1 MSRILVAV
9 TGWDVE
15 PWLAAL
21 SEAAPDREFVIESDG
36 PDDASIR
43 YAVVW
48 NQRRGALSSL
58 PNLEMIY
65 SMGAGVDHVLNDTS
79 LPDVPIVR
87 IVSPDLTMRMSEYVV
102 WRVLDHFRQGPAYR
116 SQQSGKIWR
125 ELPQP
130 AANAM
135 TVGIV
140 GLGVLGIDAA
150 RILRSMGFSICG
162 WSRTQKQ
169 IDGVECSWGDDGWKQ
184 VLAQSD
190 IVVVLLPLT
199 PKTKGL
205 INREFLDSMKEET
218 PIGGPVLI
226 NAGRGGLQNETDI
239 LAALDQ
245 GRLMAASLDVFEA
258 EPLDQNSP
266 LWNHPAVTVTP
277 HVAASSEPTVLAA
290 EIVRQMERI
299 ESGEVPSGLVDR
311 KSGY

>member
-21 SEAAPDREFVIESDG
+21 RQAAPEREFVTEADG
-36 PDDASIR
+36 ADDPSIK

-48 NQRRGALSSL
+48 NQHRGSLSSL
-58 PNLEMIY
+58 PNLEMIF

-102 WRVLDHFRQGPAYR
+102 WQVLDHFRNGPAYR
-116 SQQSGKIWR
+116 SQQNEGIWR

-130 AANAM
+130 AANAV

-140 GLGVLGIDAA
+140 GLGVLGMDAA
-150 RILRSMGFSICG
+150 RILRSIGFSVCG
-162 WSRTQKQ
+162 WSRTQKL
-169 IDGVECSWGDDGWKQ
+169 IDGIACFSGDTGLKQ
-184 VLAQSD
+184 LLSQSD
-190 IVVVLLPLT
+190 IIVVLLPLT
-199 PKTKGL
+199 SKTKGL
-205 INREFLDSMKEET
+205 INREFLDSMKQET

-226 NAGRGGLQNETDI
+226 NAGRGGLQIEADI
-239 LAALDQ
+239 LAALNN

-266 LWNHPAVTVTP
+266 LWHHPAVTVTP
-277 HVAASSEPTVLAA
+277 HIAASSEPTVLAA
-290 EIVRQMERI
+290 EIIRQMDRFEN
-299 ESGEVPSGLVDR
+299 GEVPRGVVDR
-311 KSGY
+311 ESGY